1 MADRDGGEEI
11 LKKDI
16 QQEQNEA
23 DVPKEIVQQ
32 TEALIDEPKNNEQKE
47 KEKEQE
53 VPEYKE
59 IDENWVKDAYG
70 ISEGSSGVE
79 EVVGKIKSL
88 SRKK

>member
-1 MADRDGGEEI
+1 MADRDGAEEI

-16 QQEQNEA
+16 QQERNEA

-32 TEALIDEPKNNEQKE
+32 TEASIDEPKYNEQKE

-53 VPEYKE
+53 APEYKE

-79 EVVGKIKSL
+79 EAGTEGWKDISVG
-88 SRKK
+88 